1 MALRDDLKAAI
12 VKSGRTM
19 KSVLEELNE
28 KNGRQDS
35 LQNLSG
41 KMSRGTLRYTEVEE
55 ILDLIGYDIV
65 WQKRQ

>member
-19 KSVLEELNE
+19 KSVIEELNQ

-65 WQKRQ
+65 WQKRP